1 MPERN
6 AVRYGPSL
14 RQIVLEPLSSLRLL
28 GRRSLLALL
37 GIAVG
42 CASVVALLN
51 IGHNAA
57 SEAISAFKGLGS
69 DMLVVS
75 YAAAPGVKTRPA
87 PSALDTRAVT
97 DAVSGILH
105 IAPVMT
111 LSTKVRLSG
120 RTYDASVVGTSSD
133 LLRVLDLKVDQ
144 GRFLSDFDRRST
156 YAVLGAQTA
165 RSLGVTSLEKGMDL
179 RIQIEGY
186 LFEVIGVLAERGENP
201 LIPVS
206 VDHAILVPIEGMRRV
221 SGKPEISNI
230 IAKGSHAETL
240 AVDAQALAG
249 FLQTLSPGRDVHIQI
264 PQQLIDGLAQQS
276 RTFSYLLLGLG
287 SISLLGGGVGVM
299 NVMVM
304 SVSERRREIG
314 IRMAVGARPIDIGRL
329 FLLEAVVLSV
339 AGASSGALIGLG
351 AAWGFSMISGWAFS
365 LSLSSLPLG
374 VGSSLVVGLFFGLSP
389 ALAAARLE
397 LVQALR
403 DD

>member
-1 MPERN
+1 M
-6 AVRYGPSL
+6 
-14 RQIVLEPLSSLRLL
+14 
-28 GRRSLLALL
+28 LALL